1 MQSVF
6 VLYTELCWPH
16 TVSCTKLGRLVLKD
30 ARRLLLTC
38 LYAFVMAITCLH
50 VNNTSLQNL
59 VTIYKLRL
67 PTFFLLLLSRRGWL
81 IDATIRFPMQT
92 KKNGC
97 GNKIGIIGSS
107 KKQNK
112 GDKSNAWC
120 YLKWQLNEDHEWEK
134 GVGIQSLFVTWEKRE
149 GRMSGGARGFGG

>member
-1 MQSVF
+1 M
-6 VLYTELCWPH
+6 LYTELCWPH

-81 IDATIRFPMQT
+81 IDATVRFPMQT

-107 KKQNK
+107 EKQNK
-112 GDKSNAWC
+112 GEKSNAWC
-120 YLKWQLNEDHEWEK
+120 YLK
-134 GVGIQSLFVTWEKRE
+134 
-149 GRMSGGARGFGG
+149 